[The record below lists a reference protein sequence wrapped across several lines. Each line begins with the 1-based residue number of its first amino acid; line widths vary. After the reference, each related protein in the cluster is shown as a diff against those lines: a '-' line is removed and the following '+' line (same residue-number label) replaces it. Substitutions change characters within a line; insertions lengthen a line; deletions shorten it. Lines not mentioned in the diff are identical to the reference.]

1 MMLLFIILVFAV
13 MMLDEIRRD
22 IKSEMSKEQNRLM
35 TEKNGS
41 R

>member
-1 MMLLFIILVFAV
+1 MLLFIILVFAV

-41 R
+41 RW

>member
-1 MMLLFIILVFAV
+1 MLLFIILVFAV